1 MPIVDVVMK
10 VILDIRFLIKEIDT
24 IYILGMLVMPSQPI
38 IVSFFNKQ
46 KETIYICFSDQGT
59 LSWYSEAQF
68 ENLGLV
74 LTSLDSLL
82 HFMGNSY
89 LREPQSV

>member
-1 MPIVDVVMK
+1 
-10 VILDIRFLIKEIDT
+10 
-24 IYILGMLVMPSQPI
+24 MLVMTSQPI
-38 IVSFFNKQ
+38 RVSFLTITTKN
-46 KETIYICFSDQGT
+46 IYIYLFFSDHVT

-68 ENLGLV
+68 GNLGLV